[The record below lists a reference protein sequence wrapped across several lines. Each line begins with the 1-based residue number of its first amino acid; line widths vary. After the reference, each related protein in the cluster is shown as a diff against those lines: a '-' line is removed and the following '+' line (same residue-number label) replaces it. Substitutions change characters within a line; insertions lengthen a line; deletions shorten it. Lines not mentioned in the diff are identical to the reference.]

1 MSNEQE
7 LDHKLEGLGIVDS
20 SSNLMEKKKKR
31 YVRFEGILFGIDAR
45 KFHSS
50 LEQYI

>member
-20 SSNLMEKKKKR
+20 SLNLMENKKIKNKK
-31 YVRFEGILFGIDAR
+31 DT
-45 KFHSS
+45 
-50 LEQYI
+50 